1 MEKKNHKRTAI
12 SLEIKI
18 AILDHLAKGKGST
31 DVGKHF
37 GFGEST
43 IRAIK
48 KNEVLIRQ
56 SVISGTKL
64 SSKLSSYS
72 RNVLVEKTEKAL
84 VIWIDDLTKKRIPL
98 DGPLIKNKALRFY
111 EQLKQLE
118 PSTSTAHSGT
128 EFSASTGWL
137 TGFLKR
143 NAFHNVKITGEIAS
157 ADEVTARHYPEQL
170 AKIIE
175 DGGYCSDQIFNAD
188 ETGLFWKKMP
198 TRTYIAKAEKKA
210 SGFKAAK
217 DRVSFLLC
225 SNASGDRML
234 KPLLINRS
242 LRPRALKGKDLKK
255 LPVHWMANKKA
266 WMTSAFFTEWFN
278 NCFIPEVEVY
288 LEQKG
293 LDFKVL
299 LIVDNASS
307 HPNLEHPNVNMVFLP
322 PNTTSLIQPLDQGI
336 IATFKKYY
344 VKRSFQFILNQL
356 DNEAVSLTD
365 VWKKFSILDCIN
377 HATSAI
383 VEIRPETLN
392 ACWKTLWPRCITNRN
407 TIIQGSTV
415 YAEIIALAHEIGG
428 EGFDTFNENDVDE
441 LLVDKALSDDDVIEL
456 LDSVLVP
463 KNNSDVEYSEPAPLT
478 AKIIREGL
486 FNFVTY

>member
-1 MEKKNHKRTAI
+1 MEKKSRKRKAI

-18 AILDHLAKGKGST
+18 AILDRLAKGERST
-31 DVGKHF
+31 DVAKHF
-37 GFGEST
+37 GYGEST

-48 KNEVLIRQ
+48 KSEVLIRQ
-56 SVISGTKL
+56 SIISGTKL
-64 SSKLSSYS
+64 SSKLASYS

-98 DGPLIKNKALRFY
+98 NGPIIKNKALHFY

-118 PSTSTAHSGT
+118 PSTSSAHSNT
-128 EFSASTGWL
+128 SFSASKRWL

-143 NAFHNVKITGEIAS
+143 NAFHNVKITGETAS
-157 ADEVTARHYPEQL
+157 ADEKAAKHYPEQL
-170 AKIIE
+170 AKIIQE
-175 DGGYCSDQIFNAD
+175 GGYCADQVFNAD
-188 ETGLFWKKMP
+188 ETGLFWKRMP

-217 DRVSFLLC
+217 DRVTFLLC

-234 KPLLINRS
+234 KPLVINRS

-266 WMTSAFFTEWFN
+266 WVTSAVFTEWFH

-288 LEQKG
+288 LKQKG
-293 LDFKVL
+293 LEFKVL
-299 LIVDNASS
+299 LIVDNAPS
-307 HPNLEHPNVNMVFLP
+307 HPNLDHSNVNLVFLP
-322 PNTTSLIQPLDQGI
+322 PNTTSIIQPLDPGI

-344 VKRSFQFILNQL
+344 VKRTFQFILSQF
-356 DNEAVSLTD
+356 EIEPVTLTD

-383 VEIRPETLN
+383 GEIRPHTLN
-392 ACWKTLWPRCITNRN
+392 AGWKTLWPQCIINRN
-407 TIIQGSTV
+407 AINQEPIVS
-415 YAEIIALAHEIGG
+415 AEIISLAHEIGG
-428 EGFDTFNENDVDE
+428 EGFDFNDNDVDE
-441 LLVDKALSDDDVIEL
+441 LLLDQALTDDDVIEL
-456 LDSVLVP
+456 FLDYE
-463 KNNSDVEYSEPAPLT
+463 SDCDEEDCQPALLT
-478 AKIIREGL
+478 AKTI
-486 FNFVTY
+486 